1 MTEAAGM
8 GLLDMDT
15 VFAGQKIQTQTQGT
29 FSGITGMLSE
39 LNGCCYAGY
48 EIHMGRSRTSL
59 PPLMGTGHVY
69 GSYVHGIF
77 DAPGVAEGVL
87 RALCRKKGLDPAAL
101 HTFDRASY
109 REQQYDT
116 LAQVVRSGLDMDYI
130 YRVLRREV

>member
-1 MTEAAGM
+1 MLGRRISDPEQVEAAGVTEAAGM

-77 DAPGVAEGVL
+77 DAP
-87 RALCRKKGLDPAAL
+87 AAL

>member
-1 MTEAAGM
+1 
-8 GLLDMDT
+8 
-15 VFAGQKIQTQTQGT
+15 
-29 FSGITGMLSE
+29 
-39 LNGCCYAGY
+39 
-48 EIHMGRSRTSL
+48 MGRSRTSL
-59 PPLMGTGHVY
+59 PPLMGTDHVY